1 MIFADRQDA
10 GRQLAQRLSSL
21 HFDPKSALVLAIP
34 RGGVVVGAEIAGALH
49 LPLDVYITR
58 KLTAPGNPELAIG
71 AVASDG
77 TVFLDQEMAH
87 SAGASERYVAS
98 ETTRQLAELR
108 RRLRVYRG
116 DRPFPQL
123 RGQTVILVD
132 DGIATGATTLV
143 ALRALRRQA
152 PKRLILAIPVGP
164 PDAIRRMEGEAD
176 EVVVLQTPEPFWAV
190 GAFFADW
197 AQTSDDEVIALL
209 NRHPDSNMRYEN
221 GGTP

>member
-34 RGGVVVGAEIAGALH
+34 RGGVVVGAEIASALH

-71 AVASDG
+71 AVAADG

-87 SAGASERYVAS
+87 SAGASDRYVAA
-98 ETTRQLAELR
+98 ETERQIVESR

-123 RGQTVILVD
+123 RGRSVILVD

-152 PKRLILAIPVGP
+152 PKKLVLAIPVGP

-176 EVVVLQTPEPFWAV
+176 EVVVVQTPEPFWAV

-197 AQTSDDEVIALL
+197 SQTSDDEVIALL
-209 NRHPDSNMRYEN
+209 NQHRH
-221 GGTP
+221 